1 MALHFLNTEYQEL
14 MFKQANLIAK
24 GTSKMHA
31 NHIIT
36 NIFVRGQ
43 EHAKYQHDPLESE
56 ESEIAKLAAVLDGL
70 PNTGISYRWIEK
82 HPTL

>member
-56 ESEIAKLAAVLDGL
+56 ESKIAKLAAVLDGL
-70 PNTGISYRWIEK
+70 ALTICPLFCSLIPIA
-82 HPTL
+82 P